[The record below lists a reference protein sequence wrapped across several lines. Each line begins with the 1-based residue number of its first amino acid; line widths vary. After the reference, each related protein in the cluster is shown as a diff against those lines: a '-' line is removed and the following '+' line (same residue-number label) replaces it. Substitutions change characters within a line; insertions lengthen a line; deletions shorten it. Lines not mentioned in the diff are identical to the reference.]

1 MLRIFLQMKNP
12 LIKNITFNFKNINS
26 PNVYLLGV
34 IIRQYNLQFEVPK
47 INLKRFARRFKMFFK
62 LLKLNLSKNFE
73 FEIK

>member
-26 PNVYLLGV
+26 PNVYFLGV

-47 INLKRFARRFKMFFK
+47 INLKRFKMFFK